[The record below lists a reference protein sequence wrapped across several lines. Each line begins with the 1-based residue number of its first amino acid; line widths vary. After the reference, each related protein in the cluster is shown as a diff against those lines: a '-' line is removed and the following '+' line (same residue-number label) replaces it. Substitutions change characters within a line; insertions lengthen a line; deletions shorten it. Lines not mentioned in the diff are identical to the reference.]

1 MVPFSWSFR
10 FLLAVAGIITATA
23 ATFGLHGDS
32 RQGGGG
38 GIQRIP
44 CSLYCSSDQ
53 KREDF
58 SWSHFCLHLVCSR
71 VWTAV
76 ESRLS
81 GPRGSKTKKLTA
93 GLLVLLDV
101 VSSLSPL
108 LLFSESLDSC
118 SMHSVQVFSCTYS
131 VGGQAKLCIN
141 SFVLVKNFWSL
152 GFAGNVKMDNL

>member
-1 MVPFSWSFR
+1 M
-10 FLLAVAGIITATA
+10 
-23 ATFGLHGDS
+23 
-32 RQGGGG
+32 
-38 GIQRIP
+38 
-44 CSLYCSSDQ
+44 
-53 KREDF
+53 
-58 SWSHFCLHLVCSR
+58 CSR

-141 SFVLVKNFWSL
+141 SFVLVKNF
-152 GFAGNVKMDNL
+152 